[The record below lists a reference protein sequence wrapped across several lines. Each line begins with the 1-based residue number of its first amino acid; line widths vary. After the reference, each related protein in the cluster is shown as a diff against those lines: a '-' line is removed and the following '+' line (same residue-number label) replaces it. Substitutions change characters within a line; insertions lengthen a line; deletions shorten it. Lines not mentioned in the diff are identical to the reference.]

1 MFSICVLI
9 VAAAAVYMVEAYI
22 HTYYAIEYMHGTPLF
37 FVLLAKYAAPV
48 LFLLLCGYFAFRY
61 REKRRELEKP
71 AQEKPMNR
79 EEVYAEKI
87 NATVKTK
94 AVFSDQ
100 ADQMLYQ
107 VKRFGQKMAVAYS
120 MTQDSKISGEQAKCL
135 TLLASAERIFYD
147 RLDDAI
153 RSASMFDE
161 TEYKAFQQGI
171 ISFGDTDT
179 AKKKQEIYAGIIK
192 TINNVVHDNERL
204 INDDNYI
211 GIIGFDSDVREYLPI
226 GQFSLTQKTLYKGA
240 VNSLDANGSTA
251 MYNGLC
257 VAMDRIYKKS
267 QELGGNCTPIIFV
280 LTDGDNNTGYEFS
293 DTKNIIAGMDIPIY
307 TISYNYAADSLS
319 ELASINEAAAIVG
332 NSEDITYKLR
342 NLFNAEM

>member
-9 VAAAAVYMVEAYI
+9 IAAAAVYMVEAYI

-37 FVLLAKYAAPV
+37 FVLL
-48 LFLLLCGYFAFRY
+48 LCGYFVFRY
-61 REKRRELEKP
+61 REKRRELEAP
-71 AQEKPMNR
+71 VQEKPVNR

-107 VKRFGQKMAVAYS
+107 VKRFGQKMAVTYS
-120 MTQDSKISGEQAKCL
+120 MTQNSKTSGEQAKCL

-161 TEYKAFQQGI
+161 TEYKAFQQGT

-204 INDDNYI
+204 ILRLDSLAYALNQRSAQNPWDTDVVLAMSRLDDVITKTNQDLEQDEEI
-211 GIIGFDSDVREYLPI
+211 SREALKRYD
-226 GQFSLTQKTLYKGA
+226 TL
-240 VNSLDANGSTA
+240 N
-251 MYNGLC
+251 
-257 VAMDRIYKKS
+257 
-267 QELGGNCTPIIFV
+267 GGN
-280 LTDGDNNTGYEFS
+280 
-293 DTKNIIAGMDIPIY
+293 
-307 TISYNYAADSLS
+307 
-319 ELASINEAAAIVG
+319 
-332 NSEDITYKLR
+332 
-342 NLFNAEM
+342 